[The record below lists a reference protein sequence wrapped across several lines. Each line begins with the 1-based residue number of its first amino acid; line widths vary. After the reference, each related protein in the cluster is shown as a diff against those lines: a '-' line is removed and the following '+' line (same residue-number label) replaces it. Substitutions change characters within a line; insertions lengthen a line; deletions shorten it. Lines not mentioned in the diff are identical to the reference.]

1 MFVDSK
7 TKLSIKTINN
17 NNKDINMP
25 KPTKIINI

>member
-17 NNKDINMP
+17 NKDINMP